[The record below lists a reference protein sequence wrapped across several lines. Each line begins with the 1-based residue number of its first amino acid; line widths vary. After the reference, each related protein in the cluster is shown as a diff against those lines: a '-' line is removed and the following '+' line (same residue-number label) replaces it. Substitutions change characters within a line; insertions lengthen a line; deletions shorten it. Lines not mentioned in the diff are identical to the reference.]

1 VNKVFWSVEGRFFD
15 DRHENNE
22 RGDTCCVVCV
32 CEKWWWN
39 CACYRLPCQFSWACE
54 LAEPQEKSNGA
65 WKSHVYYL
73 RVKDLWSDVQMT
85 HTVRRPRAII
95 VFSTNLCTWY
105 RRSVAVPSSP
115 RFSHLLTTINHHHN
129 SSRKS
134 QLPHTSRQQVVAL
147 CRHHSTIINCCSK
160 QQTTNASSMFYGG
173 PLTNVSPN

>member
-95 VFSTNLCTWY
+95 VFSTTYVPGTGEVSLCHHLRAFRTCW
-105 RRSVAVPSSP
+105 RPSII
-115 RFSHLLTTINHHHN
+115 TTIHLENRN
-129 SSRKS
+129 Y
-134 QLPHTSRQQVVAL
+134 PTRQDNKLWHFAV
-147 CRHHSTIINCCSK
+147 IIQRS
-160 QQTTNASSMFYGG
+160 
-173 PLTNVSPN
+173 